1 MVMGPQLCNGL
12 QQRGLGLIEVL
23 VALFI
28 FSSAA
33 LGYAVL
39 QSQAIG
45 STNYSMMRLQAL
57 MILNEASERIRAN
70 SQLQDLSIYQQ
81 YFNATGDLQ
90 AKNCLQNNGCGPEQ
104 VAQNDVLNL
113 KHQAASQG
121 FSLGMI
127 DCPGVRGGVKPK
139 CLIVAW
145 RETTADYQTGI
156 SKNSKNSKQNNE
168 STSCFTANGSVA
180 AKADCVFIEIS

>member
-1 MVMGPQLCNGL
+1 M
-12 QQRGLGLIEVL
+12 
-23 VALFI
+23 FI

-127 DCPGVRGGVKPK
+127 DCPGVRGRVKPK

-156 SKNSKNSKQNNE
+156 SKIVKAASKTMNQP
-168 STSCFTANGSVA
+168 AVLQQMA
-180 AKADCVFIEIS
+180 ALQQKLTVSLLKLADVL